1 MCISLQLKFWL
12 SIELFIYQFIKVY
25 FVTKKSGFKQKFY
38 IFVFCS
44 KTKSQKPYRVNGSW
58 WADQKTRNE
67 LGSSRAVNLCLA
79 CAKTDFS
86 GLPKITELPPLAV
99 RRSRGPSTDCVEFYA
114 AISIFPSI
122 CEVLLFY
129 IVICI
134 VTSVSKISGQAIVL
148 YHYCGLSRFF

>member
-1 MCISLQLKFWL
+1 MHIITIEVLVINWTFHL
-12 SIELFIYQFIKVY
+12 SVHWVY
-25 FVTKKSGFKQKFY
+25 FTTKKSRFKPEFY

-114 AISIFPSI
+114 AISIFHSI

-129 IVICI
+129 LTANIFE
-134 VTSVSKISGQAIVL
+134 SGPIPTPWKFLAGPPL
-148 YHYCGLSRFF
+148 LPSCKSG